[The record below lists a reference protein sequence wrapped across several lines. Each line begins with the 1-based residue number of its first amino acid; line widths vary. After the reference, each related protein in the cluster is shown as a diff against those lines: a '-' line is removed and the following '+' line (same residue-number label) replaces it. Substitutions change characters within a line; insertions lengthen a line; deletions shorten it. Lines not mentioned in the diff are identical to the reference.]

1 MINYDAMDKMD
12 DYQKYIHLKKLYLSK
27 KKSKTKMQ
35 KRYTGWAEDPSYSTI
50 GQSEFPGQYS
60 MPHESYS
67 QLGGGKDFPKS
78 DEIHFWSRQ
87 LMEHSLILYLG
98 LEEPNLKNEAKKNFD
113 EWESFLNKYFYQKGI
128 IVNGS
133 TITIFDQK
141 SYKEDMVNMDET
153 IHLIDQTVSY
163 INKVVETLEKPN
175 WIGWI
180 FISIVKHMLKETN
193 YFKMKLTNSLS
204 IDEEIKFINDHH
216 SEEMAATAQ
225 LIDPAPDQQKTI
237 DIVRSYALKSMSKI
251 QSGQSLSDAS
261 PTEFP
266 KYWTENEEEILK
278 GTYPSEQSI
287 YLAIST
293 KFSRELTEFANA
305 SGKKIKSGMLKTI
318 ILHELADHIYR
329 EFARF
334 TMRLEMING

>member
-1 MINYDAMDKMD
+1 
-12 DYQKYIHLKKLYLSK
+12 
-27 KKSKTKMQ
+27 
-35 KRYTGWAEDPSYSTI
+35 
-50 GQSEFPGQYS
+50 
-60 MPHESYS
+60 
-67 QLGGGKDFPKS
+67 
-78 DEIHFWSRQ
+78 
-87 LMEHSLILYLG
+87 
-98 LEEPNLKNEAKKNFD
+98 
-113 EWESFLNKYFYQKGI
+113 
-128 IVNGS
+128 
-133 TITIFDQK
+133 
-141 SYKEDMVNMDET
+141 
-153 IHLIDQTVSY
+153 
-163 INKVVETLEKPN
+163 
-175 WIGWI
+175 
-180 FISIVKHMLKETN
+180 MLKETN